1 MNKYAIIVAG
11 GKGSRM
17 QSELPKQ
24 FLTINGKPI
33 LMYTLE
39 KFAMENIQLILVL
52 NVDYHEYWNKL
63 CLEHSFNISHILV
76 KGGTSRYQSVKNG
89 LKLVT
94 EKALVAVHDAVRP
107 CVKPAQILLAYQEAE
122 IHGNAILAVKSKD
135 SIRKIVNE
143 ISISV
148 PRDDYYLIQTPQV
161 FLSDKLKKAYKE
173 PYRNEFTDDASVLE
187 FMGETIHLVEGDASN
202 IKITYPDDLLIA
214 QVLLKN

>member
-11 GKGSRM
+11 GSGSRM

-39 KFAMENIQLILVL
+39 KFVLDNIQLILVL
-52 NVDYHEYWNKL
+52 NVDYHEYWHKL
-63 CLEHSFNISHILV
+63 CNDHSFNIPHILV
-76 KGGTSRYQSVKNG
+76 KGGTTRYQSVKNG

-94 EKALVAVHDAVRP
+94 VKSLIAVHDAVRP

-122 IHGNAILAVKSKD
+122 KHGNAILAVKSKD
-135 SIRKIVNE
+135 SIRKVENE
-143 ISISV
+143 KSVAV
-148 PRDDYYLIQTPQV
+148 PRDEYYLIQTPQV

-187 FMGETIHLVEGDASN
+187 FMGETIHLIEGDASN
-202 IKITYPDDLLIA
+202 IKITYLDDLLIA
-214 QVLLKN
+214 QALLKN

>member
-11 GKGSRM
+11 GNGSRM

-39 KFAMENIQLILVL
+39 KFAMDNIQLILVL

-63 CLEHSFNISHILV
+63 CKDHSFNIPHALV
-76 KGGTSRYQSVKNG
+76 KGGTTRYQSVKNG
-89 LKLVT
+89 LKSVT
-94 EKALVAVHDAVRP
+94 EKSLVAVHDAVRP
-107 CVKPAQILLAYQEAE
+107 CIKPTQILHAYEEAE
-122 IHGNAILAVKSKD
+122 KFGNAILAVKSRD
-135 SIRKIVNE
+135 SIRKVENE
-143 ISISV
+143 KSV
-148 PRDDYYLIQTPQV
+148 AVSRDDYYLIQTPQV

-187 FMGETIHLVEGDASN
+187 FMGETIHLIEGNASN
-202 IKITYPDDLLIA
+202 IKITYPEDLLIA
-214 QVLLKN
+214 QALLKN